1 MTPLQKKGAP
11 GAGSE
16 SGAERHGPCI
26 RNSDE
31 RVDGCFEVESF
42 DMSGYEEMETELE
55 KVEETLAM
63 ADRVIQIARQ
73 EHERLSADLPA
84 AGDPAEASAPVVEP
98 I

>member
-1 MTPLQKKGAP
+1 
-11 GAGSE
+11 
-16 SGAERHGPCI
+16 
-26 RNSDE
+26 
-31 RVDGCFEVESF
+31 
-42 DMSGYEEMETELE
+42 MSGYKEMETELE

-73 EHERLSADLPA
+73 EQERLSADLPA